1 LCDATHFGPNCS
13 STVTDDLAEG
23 FCKDLH
29 TWEITGLGTTYYS
42 ALSALFLFLSF
53 IWILRA
59 NNKNMRLAIAGP
71 EEGSKGGDDDDDG
84 EEDEGFFGGGLRRV
98 SAFFTGSGKV
108 ITISWYT
115 KVMDAA
121 MIWAIG
127 WSVYKFF
134 SVDHGSAVRSGN
146 AGDAQ
151 KWHYAATAVVRAYVM
166 PRRPPRDA
174 APRSPGAPLVFDLCS
189 SSPSDHGVTIT
200 PPPPSLS
207 LPLLRP
213 RRTATP
219 PASRSSPSRCSP

>member
-1 LCDATHFGPNCS
+1 MAGAGAARGFKPAAHGPNLCALLLLALATRAAAVQAAGSRTDVDAAAAAAAAAVAFPLGACQTSACDAEGQAIACDPRGTKNPSRCLCDATHFGPNCS
-13 STVTDDLAEG
+13 SVVTDDVAAG

-29 TWEITGLGTTYYS
+29 TWQITGLGTTYYS

-59 NNKNMRLAIAGP
+59 NNKNMRLAIAG
-71 EEGSKGGDDDDDG
+71 D
-84 EEDEGFFGGGLRRV
+84 
-98 SAFFTGSGKV
+98 TSGKV

-134 SVDHGSAVRSGN
+134 SVDHGSAVRSGD

-166 PRRPPRDA
+166 ARRPP
-174 APRSPGAPLVFDLCS
+174 C
-189 SSPSDHGVTIT
+189 
-200 PPPPSLS
+200 
-207 LPLLRP
+207 
-213 RRTATP
+213 
-219 PASRSSPSRCSP
+219 